1 VPPRFPAHVDQPV
14 IRTHS
19 GPDNQ
24 AAAVIAWPTGG
35 GIAEIRTSRQLDV
48 LAQIFSDR
56 LFERLRQG
64 TGASYSPSVDSQWP
78 VGMTGGGRL
87 VAIGQVAPENV
98 PLFFRLSREIAA
110 DLAKN
115 PVSQDEL
122 DRLLKP
128 MQQQLM
134 RASTSS
140 QFWMAQMGGSTR
152 DPRRLAAI
160 RTLGTDLMSTTPA
173 DIQTLA
179 ARYLK
184 PENDWTMAVLPKD
197 KVGK

>member
-1 VPPRFPAHVDQPV
+1 M
-14 IRTHS
+14 RTHD
-19 GPDNQ
+19 GQDNQ

-64 TGASYSPSVDSQWP
+64 TGASYSPSVSSDWP

-98 PLFFRLSREIAA
+98 ALFFRLSREIAA

-115 PVSQDEL
+115 PVSPDEL
-122 DRLLKP
+122 DRILKP

-140 QFWMAQMGGSTR
+140 QFWLAQMGGGSY
-152 DPRRLAAI
+152 DPRRLQAI
-160 RTLGTDLMSTTPA
+160 RSLGSDLVGTTPA
-173 DIQTLA
+173 DIQALA
-179 ARYLK
+179 QRYLR
-184 PENDWTMAVLPKD
+184 PDTDWTMAVVPKA
-197 KVGK
+197 KAGAGAAR